1 MKFTDRHNIRQ
12 YHFLPKYEPIV
23 LFRDIH
29 KKAYLSDR
37 LRTTTLPIT
46 MERHMLKPRFPL
58 QQNGTAQYPV
68 AERTMP

>member
-12 YHFLPKYEPIV
+12 YHFLPKYEPVV
-23 LFRDIH
+23 LFREIH

>member
-1 MKFTDRHNIRQ
+1 MKFTEWGDKHL
-12 YHFLPKYEPIV
+12 YHFLPKYEPVV
-23 LFRDIH
+23 LFREIH

-58 QQNGTAQYPV
+58 QQNGTAEYPV

>member
-12 YHFLPKYEPIV
+12 YHFLPKYEPVV

-46 MERHMLKPRFPL
+46 MERHMLKPRLPL
-58 QQNGTAQYPV
+58 QQNGTAQYLV

>member
-12 YHFLPKYEPIV
+12 YHFLPKYKPVV

>member
-1 MKFTDRHNIRQ
+1 MEFTDRHNIRQ
-12 YHFLPKYEPIV
+12 YHFLPKYEPVV

-37 LRTTTLPIT
+37 PRATTLPIT

>member
-12 YHFLPKYEPIV
+12 YHFLPKYEPVV

>member
-12 YHFLPKYEPIV
+12 YHFLPKYEPVV

-68 AERTMP
+68 AERTIP

>member
-12 YHFLPKYEPIV
+12 CHFLPKYEPVV